1 VTQVARNGEGKAVW
15 TAKKEVVI
23 RGPLAKLEER
33 RAGNLYYL
41 RDVVLPGRRYTLE
54 ATVED
59 LLAGKSGT
67 VKEPLRT
74 GDGMPGFYVSD
85 ALFVRPFRGAVDRF
99 EADQVFSYDGDA
111 LSPILEPEFRA
122 GEPLNLQIYFVV
134 YPDLYGAQ
142 PVMSLEILQNGRSV
156 GRTKLPFTDAIRDTS
171 REGRG
176 GLQGEQKQQFPYLA
190 TMRGAKLTAGEFEA
204 RITVQQGKNIVTRS
218 VPFHVIGEGQTATET
233 VVAGAVG
240 SASPPVAEN
249 DAEIVIP
256 EIDPVTVRTT
266 GPSMPTE
273 EAERLWKE
281 AASNAAGYS
290 GKLPNFRCVQE
301 TRRLTAPAKNPDQ
314 LRVGDVFVDELVYEN
329 GHESYQ
335 TVEVNGLKADKM
347 RQRLEGVRSRGEF
360 GTMLKSLFGAEVA
373 AAYRWAGRAMAGG
386 VLCQVF
392 DVEVAAEKSNFVLA
406 HNSRQEIPGYRGKVF
421 VEEETG
427 LVRRLTIS
435 GQDLPKDFA
444 LQSPS
449 LSLEYG
455 MVRVG
460 TQDYLLPLRSVLQV
474 RQGKTLVRNETVF
487 RNYRKFEATSDIKY

>member
-1 VTQVARNGEGKAVW
+1 VADN
-15 TAKKEVVI
+15 
-23 RGPLAKLEER
+23 
-33 RAGNLYYL
+33 
-41 RDVVLPGRRYTLE
+41 
-54 ATVED
+54 
-59 LLAGKSGT
+59 
-67 VKEPLRT
+67 
-74 GDGMPGFYVSD
+74 DG
-85 ALFVRPFRGAVDRF
+85 
-99 EADQVFSYDGDA
+99 
-111 LSPILEPEFRA
+111 
-122 GEPLNLQIYFVV
+122 
-134 YPDLYGAQ
+134 
-142 PVMSLEILQNGRSV
+142 
-156 GRTKLPFTDAIRDTS
+156 
-171 REGRG
+171 
-176 GLQGEQKQQFPYLA
+176 
-190 TMRGAKLTAGEFEA
+190 
-204 RITVQQGKNIVTRS
+204 
-218 VPFHVIGEGQTATET
+218 
-233 VVAGAVG
+233 
-240 SASPPVAEN
+240 
-249 DAEIVIP
+249 EIVIP

-266 GPSMPTE
+266 GPSMAAE
-273 EAERLWKE
+273 EAKRLWKE
-281 AASNAAGYS
+281 AAANAAGYLS
-290 GKLPNFRCVQE
+290 KLPNFRCVQE

-314 LRVGDVFVDELVYEN
+314 LRVGDVIVDELVYEN

-335 TVEVNGLKADKM
+335 TLEVNGLKADKM

-360 GTMLKSLFGAEVA
+360 GTMLKSLFGSEVGA
-373 AAYRWAGRAMAGG
+373 TYRWAGRAMVGG